1 MKVGLDDDLYEQLDK
16 IGEKFGMTTDALIE
30 LAVEQLIKDI
40 ENINK

>member
-1 MKVGLDDDLYEQLDK
+1 MRVPLDGDLYEKLDK

-30 LAVEQLIKDI
+30 LAIEQFIKEV

>member
-1 MKVGLDDDLYEQLDK
+1 MKVRLDDDLYEQLDK

-40 ENINK
+40 ESINK